1 LAIDRN
7 SYSRSYLY
15 KNCIDHTADQRL
27 RLVAT
32 TIRSLSFCMMI
43 YGTQLV
49 GIQSVIAG
57 QGMYRRTLNLTGR
70 SQRVRR
76 TPEPRHPQAPVLDG
90 RSQRV
95 RRTPE
100 PRHPQAPVLDGRS
113 QRVRRTP
120 EPRHPQA
127 PVLDES
133 DRREDEFRTAAPR
146 TSESASRLGVL
157 LTY

>member
-1 LAIDRN
+1 
-7 SYSRSYLY
+7 
-15 KNCIDHTADQRL
+15 
-27 RLVAT
+27 
-32 TIRSLSFCMMI
+32 MMI

-57 QGMYRRTLNLTGR
+57 QGMYRRTLNLT
-70 SQRVRR
+70 
-76 TPEPRHPQAPVLDG
+76 
-90 RSQRV
+90 
-95 RRTPE
+95 
-100 PRHPQAPVLDGRS
+100 GRS